1 MGKRRR
7 DDMTEEH
14 RLAGFKALVESGK
27 NGGYLMEDVDGS
39 LRSWQEM
46 SVEGKVD
53 HIARDAAYY
62 DVPFETFAE
71 AVRDALHDLPGV
83 AREEAAL
90 RIELHGAVEL
100 HGLAKLLPDDGRT
113 ESTPLIERFQ
123 ELLGKK
129 SLAELKAEGQRKQPG
144 RQKSRDTGL
153 ER

>member
-1 MGKRRR
+1 MAKRTRNH
-7 DDMTEEH
+7 MTEDH

-39 LRSWQEM
+39 FRSWQEM

-62 DVPFETFAE
+62 CVPFEAFAE
-71 AVRDALHDLPGV
+71 AVRGALLDLSAD

-90 RIELHGAVEL
+90 RVVLHSAMELL
-100 HGLAKLLPDDGRT
+100 GLAKLIPDDGKT
-113 ESTPLIERFQ
+113 ESVPLIEQFQ

-129 SLAELKAEGQRKQPG
+129 SLADLKAGGKERKPG
-144 RQKSRDTGL
+144 RPKPRGKGI